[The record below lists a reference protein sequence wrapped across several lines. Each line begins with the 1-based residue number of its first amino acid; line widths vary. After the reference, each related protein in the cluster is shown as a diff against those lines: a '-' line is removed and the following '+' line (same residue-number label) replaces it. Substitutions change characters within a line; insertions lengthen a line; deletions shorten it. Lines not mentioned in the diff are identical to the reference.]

1 MREGCGE
8 DGWVE
13 QLIRFRE
20 SRRGQTKRNGIGGET
35 VMEGGKVERIRLM
48 IGCDIRLMG
57 RETRLIDLK
66 EGTRLK
72 EKKKAER

>member
-1 MREGCGE
+1 
-8 DGWVE
+8 
-13 QLIRFRE
+13 
-20 SRRGQTKRNGIGGET
+20 
-35 VMEGGKVERIRLM
+35 M
-48 IGCDIRLMG
+48 IGCDLRLMG